1 MKKAFL
7 IICCIFI
14 SSALFGQS
22 TGKLPA
28 SFDPARNAEKDVKAA
43 IEEAKT
49 AGKRVLLDVGGSWC
63 SWCKRLDAFI
73 EENSEIKNLMASNF
87 VTVKI
92 NFSPENKNEAF
103 LSKYPKV
110 DGYPHFFVLESDGKL
125 LHSQNTG
132 ELEQDLSYSKD
143 KMLAFIKKWAPKKN

>member
-1 MKKAFL
+1 MKKALL
-7 IICCIFI
+7 IICCMFI
-14 SSALFGQS
+14 SSVLVGQS
-22 TGKLPA
+22 TGKLPT
-28 SFDPARNAEKDVKAA
+28 SFDPSRNAEKDVKAA
-43 IEEAKT
+43 LEEAKT

>member
-1 MKKAFL
+1 MKKALL
-7 IICCIFI
+7 IICCMFI
-14 SSALFGQS
+14 SSVLADQS
-22 TGKLPA
+22 TGKLPV
-28 SFDPARNAEKDVKAA
+28 SFDPSRNAEKDVKAA
-43 IEEAKT
+43 LEEAKT

-143 KMLAFIKKWAPKKN
+143 KMLAFIK

>member
-1 MKKAFL
+1 M
-7 IICCIFI
+7 FI

-22 TGKLPA
+22 AGKLPT
-28 SFDPARNAEKDVKAA
+28 SFDPARNAEKDVKTAL
-43 IEEAKT
+43 EEAKA

-73 EENSEIKNLMASNF
+73 EEDSEIKNLMASNF

-110 DGYPHFFVLESDGKL
+110 DGYPHFFVLENDGKL

-132 ELEQDLSYSKD
+132 ELEKDLSYSKD
-143 KMLAFIKKWAPKKN
+143 KMLVFIKKWAPKKN